1 MGRVK
6 NKKKL
11 LDVVSKMEWSG
22 AEARVLLFLLAE
34 LKFKRFVKL
43 KQRTIA
49 DFTGLRKG
57 SVSKVIA
64 ELESQGVIMFDGTD
78 RKKMKF
84 SFEFLARFDEDDEDD
99 EEDFEEEAESDD

>member
-1 MGRVK
+1 MSK
-6 NKKKL
+6 FKTKKKL
-11 LDVVSKMEWSG
+11 LEVVSKLEWSG

-34 LKFKRFVKL
+34 LKFKKFVKL

-64 ELESQGVIMFDGTD
+64 ELESQGIIMFDGTD
-78 RKKMKF
+78 RKRMKF
-84 SFEFLARFDEDDEDD
+84 SYEFLTRFEDEDD